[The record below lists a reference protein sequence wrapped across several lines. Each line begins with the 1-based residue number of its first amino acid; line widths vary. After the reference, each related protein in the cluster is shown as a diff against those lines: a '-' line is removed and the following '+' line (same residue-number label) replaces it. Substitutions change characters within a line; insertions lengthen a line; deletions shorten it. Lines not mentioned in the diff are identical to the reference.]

1 MKRTL
6 PFAWARAPKP
16 PAPAHPRPLSPRPDP
31 AEIARPDVD
40 APVLLRP
47 IAPPQL
53 DVVAPERIRRPA
65 PAPLPPLSIDAP
77 ADLLEVISFVRSVD
91 PVKVRGL
98 HLSKAEVIRSPEAF
112 LRSHL
117 SALEAAPF
125 TAAALTFY
133 RRAARLREILKAA
146 NEVPRV
152 S

>member
-6 PFAWARAPKP
+6 RFAWARVPRP
-16 PAPAHPRPLSPRPDP
+16 HPQPIPPRPEVPAP
-31 AEIARPDVD
+31 VM
-40 APVLLRP
+40 LRP
-47 IAPPQL
+47 IPPPQL
-53 DVVAPERIRRPA
+53 DVAAPERIRRPT
-65 PAPLPPLSIDAP
+65 PVPLPPLSIDAP

-91 PVKVRGL
+91 LVKVKGL

-133 RRAARLREILKAA
+133 RRAARLREIL

>member
-6 PFAWARAPKP
+6 RFAWARV
-16 PAPAHPRPLSPRPDP
+16 PRPHPQPIPPRPEVP
-31 AEIARPDVD
+31 

-91 PVKVRGL
+91 VIKIEGL
-98 HLSKAEVIRSPEAF
+98 HLSKAEVIRSPAAF

-117 SALEAAPF
+117 SVLEAVPF

-133 RRAARLREILKAA
+133 RRAARLREILKDVAPTPA
-146 NEVPRV
+146 GFLKP
-152 S
+152 